1 MIFQTIQGE
10 NGNTQI
16 VTLLKARAMAQ
27 QKAEAQLATD
37 IRCLKEYEIACN
49 QAGITT
55 QELASKLEGAS
66 IRAQEYAV
74 QIKNAT
80 GTAQMYA
87 QNNAVNTAASSS
99 IGSKIVSKIL
109 PGLKGL
115 GAIAGNVIGYAI
127 MSFAFDKVTDYITNK
142 IKEKTVKFE
151 EAQKKHTES
160 SEKVKQNEEEAKSL
174 DDLIKKYEEL
184 RSKDDID
191 TSARKN

>member
-16 VTLLKARAMAQ
+16 VTSLKARAMAQ

-37 IRCLKEYEIACN
+37 IQCLKEYEIACN

-66 IRAQEYAV
+66 VRAQEYAV

-87 QNNAVNTAASSS
+87 QNNQSVSDTTTNSTIISKFKK
-99 IGSKIVSKIL
+99 IGKT
-109 PGLKGL
+109 L
-115 GAIAGNVIGYAI
+115 GNIAGLIILSTIFQLVTSGIEYALTYKKRK
-127 MSFAFDKVTDYITNK
+127 SEKADKEY
-142 IKEKTVKFE
+142 EK
-151 EAQKKHTES
+151 S

-174 DDLIKKYEEL
+174 DNLIKKYEEL
-184 RSKDDID
+184 RSKDDVD